1 MIVCA
6 VGSSCEWRVSCL
18 HGCIVHGG
26 GCEVDMVT
34 NKRWLARSRLAE
46 FGLDLVE
53 LAEKLGAGFVPV
65 VIEGIDVFVDAVL
78 LVV

>member
-1 MIVCA
+1 
-6 VGSSCEWRVSCL
+6 
-18 HGCIVHGG
+18 
-26 GCEVDMVT
+26 MVT